1 MAKKILWSGSTVLPA
16 PVEITSNDEIIWSS
30 HTGRAASGN
39 MIGDVVAQKKNISI
53 KWGVLEES
61 ELATIKKVLIA
72 GFFPFS
78 FRDDGAELT
87 INVYRGTLSK

>member
-1 MAKKILWSGSTVLPA
+1 MVKPYWTCCIGQYDRRCGST
-16 PVEITSNDEIIWSS
+16 
-30 HTGRAASGN
+30 
-39 MIGDVVAQKKNISI
+39 KKNISI

-61 ELATIKKVLIA
+61 ELATIKKVLVA

-87 INVYRGTLSK
+87 INVYRGTLSKEHLGYVGDGKYYYKSASVDIVQK